1 MKLVDRTLTTITD
14 GSSKIEVAIGQA
26 ANEIAS
32 EVSALPDKVMA
43 LLGDMAQSF
52 QAIALK
58 LAEIPAIINPLPIV
72 APLPNQIGNVCEQ
85 IKQICTEAAQIP
97 VTLVAQTSKVQPI
110 ASQASEAANA
120 LSDLPAQLMALAPDV
135 PEQLKPLSGLAEMAQ
150 SLIDKAETAKDI
162 ALPFI
167 EQTTPLTVEL
177 KSIELAL
184 QKLAQSGVANSQIT
198 APLHTRKADVRSQI
212 QSQFD
217 VLRQQIDQLNS
228 DLLDDVSDMRQV
240 VSDVEKAL
248 LEVLAQAK
256 DQIQSVMEKGL
267 APLQVTKTYVV
278 DFQAKVDDEAQ
289 HCEGLFDQ
297 AQNTMD
303 ELISHLRE
311 SIDRARESLSGIG
324 DLLTEAGIDTQS
336 LMDKS
341 IEPIDLLKETADA
354 CMDAIDK
361 AVAVIGEQIDAVKI
375 NLDDISQEAE
385 NTKSTLRNLPEEF
398 NPVREYISTASDEI
412 DSIKSKIPGF
422 VSQALGALSA
432 GSSELEQADALCDN
446 AIDIC
451 TRHMATAPPLAIS
464 KGLFQGAKAGIVT
477 LQKSITSAVDLVT
490 ASGTSATAL
499 MDQAQALVLA
509 LNPLLDQVL
518 EKLQQAID
526 ALIGLLAQLQKGIET
541 AKSALDAIL
550 DTVLGSVRLIREQL
564 DGLLDSVHEQA
575 QAYLEKIQLQP
586 LIDDLLDKLDEIAA
600 SIFDPIDEKI
610 NKSSGT
616 ISTFVKDS
624 KSIVS
629 DAVTSLR
636 SELDKLI
643 ALLDEAD
650 EAGQSQVG
658 ELDVL
663 FEKIQGAWSDLE
675 SKTNLQIDNTSAY
688 MDQLI
693 DQTLSDSANQ
703 MGIQWPA
710 QT

>member
-97 VTLVAQTSKVQPI
+97 VTLVAQASKVQPI

-198 APLHTRKADVRSQI
+198 APLHTREADVRSQI

-267 APLQVTKTYVV
+267 APLQATKTYVV

-311 SIDRARESLSGIG
+311 SIDRARDSLSGIG
-324 DLLTEAGIDTQS
+324 DLLTEAGVDTQS

-451 TRHMATAPPLAIS
+451 TRHMATAPPWRYP
-464 KGLFQGAKAGIVT
+464 KDCFKERR
-477 LQKSITSAVDLVT
+477 
-490 ASGTSATAL
+490 
-499 MDQAQALVLA
+499 LA
-509 LNPLLDQVL
+509 LLLCKNQSPLLW
-518 EKLQQAID
+518 I
-526 ALIGLLAQLQKGIET
+526 
-541 AKSALDAIL
+541 
-550 DTVLGSVRLIREQL
+550 
-564 DGLLDSVHEQA
+564 
-575 QAYLEKIQLQP
+575 
-586 LIDDLLDKLDEIAA
+586 
-600 SIFDPIDEKI
+600 
-610 NKSSGT
+610 
-616 ISTFVKDS
+616 
-624 KSIVS
+624 
-629 DAVTSLR
+629 
-636 SELDKLI
+636 
-643 ALLDEAD
+643 
-650 EAGQSQVG
+650 
-658 ELDVL
+658 
-663 FEKIQGAWSDLE
+663 W
-675 SKTNLQIDNTSAY
+675 
-688 MDQLI
+688 
-693 DQTLSDSANQ
+693 
-703 MGIQWPA
+703 
-710 QT
+710 

>member
-1 MKLVDRTLTTITD
+1 
-14 GSSKIEVAIGQA
+14 
-26 ANEIAS
+26 
-32 EVSALPDKVMA
+32 
-43 LLGDMAQSF
+43 
-52 QAIALK
+52 
-58 LAEIPAIINPLPIV
+58 
-72 APLPNQIGNVCEQ
+72 
-85 IKQICTEAAQIP
+85 
-97 VTLVAQTSKVQPI
+97 
-110 ASQASEAANA
+110 
-120 LSDLPAQLMALAPDV
+120 
-135 PEQLKPLSGLAEMAQ
+135 
-150 SLIDKAETAKDI
+150 
-162 ALPFI
+162 
-167 EQTTPLTVEL
+167 
-177 KSIELAL
+177 
-184 QKLAQSGVANSQIT
+184 
-198 APLHTRKADVRSQI
+198 
-212 QSQFD
+212 
-217 VLRQQIDQLNS
+217 
-228 DLLDDVSDMRQV
+228 
-240 VSDVEKAL
+240 
-248 LEVLAQAK
+248 
-256 DQIQSVMEKGL
+256 
-267 APLQVTKTYVV
+267 
-278 DFQAKVDDEAQ
+278 
-289 HCEGLFDQ
+289 
-297 AQNTMD
+297 
-303 ELISHLRE
+303 
-311 SIDRARESLSGIG
+311 
-324 DLLTEAGIDTQS
+324 
-336 LMDKS
+336 
-341 IEPIDLLKETADA
+341 
-354 CMDAIDK
+354 
-361 AVAVIGEQIDAVKI
+361 
-375 NLDDISQEAE
+375 
-385 NTKSTLRNLPEEF
+385 
-398 NPVREYISTASDEI
+398 
-412 DSIKSKIPGF
+412 
-422 VSQALGALSA
+422 
-432 GSSELEQADALCDN
+432 
-446 AIDIC
+446 
-451 TRHMATAPPLAIS
+451 
-464 KGLFQGAKAGIVT
+464 
-477 LQKSITSAVDLVT
+477 
-490 ASGTSATAL
+490 

-550 DTVLGSVRLIREQL
+550 DTVLGSVRMIREQL

-610 NKSSGT
+610 HESSGS